1 MKVDSRSVSVII
13 PVFNCA
19 TYLEEA
25 IRSVFNQTVPV
36 GEVIVVDDGS
46 TDHSRDIAA
55 GFAPR
60 LTCLH
65 QPHAGLAAARNLGVR
80 TARGDFIAHLDA
92 DDLWLPHKIE
102 RQLRAFAADPELEI
116 VGGQIQNFFSP
127 ELDPD
132 TLPPVHCHPEPLPG
146 FSASVQLVRRS
157 TLKTVGFF
165 DTQWV
170 LGGDLDWFMRAREQ
184 GIKEALIPEV
194 LVKRRLHLHNI
205 SFVKREHA
213 GERIQVLRA
222 ALERRRGKAPEV
234 AG

>member
-46 TDHSRDIAA
+46 GDDSATVAA
-55 GFAPR
+55 AFAPGV
-60 LTCLH
+60 TCLH
-65 QPHAGLAAARNLGVR
+65 QSHQGYAAARNLGVR

-146 FSASVQLVRRS
+146 FSASVQMVRRAS
-157 TLKTVGFF
+157 LLAVGLF
-165 DTQWV
+165 DTSWL
-170 LGGDLDWFMRAREQ
+170 LGSDLDWFMRARER
-184 GIKEALIPEV
+184 GLKEALVPEV
-194 LVKRRLHLHNI
+194 LVKRRLHQHNSGI
-205 SFVKREHA
+205 IYKDHA